1 MNMESS
7 THIFTS
13 ILSPYKHL
21 IALCT
26 ASHRTGNQD
35 AELGK
40 VGAVSCELI
49 ETKSAERRWHCAGQT
64 VGMKSQTLKGLHI
77 AKGRGYLATEL
88 VVV

>member
-1 MNMESS
+1 MESS
-7 THIFTS
+7 THIYEY

-26 ASHRTGNQD
+26 ASHRAGNQD

-49 ETKSAERRWHCAGQT
+49 ETQCAEGRWHCAGQT
-64 VGMKSQTLKGLHI
+64 IGMKSQTFMGLYI
-77 AKGRGYLATEL
+77 SQGRGNLSTEL